1 MMRPVDLLRRLV
13 ELESPTG
20 DRQRIAHIGSFLAAE
35 LQALGAVVA
44 PDRPHLQASFGGPQP
59 GLLLVAHMDTVWPA
73 GTLQR
78 MPFRVDGDLAWGP
91 GALDMK
97 GGIVVMLEAI
107 RRATPLR
114 RSVSVLITADEEIGS
129 PTARKVIA
137 RAAEG
142 AAAAFVCEPPDS
154 RGNLKTARKGIGR
167 FRLRIT
173 GRPAHA
179 GDPKNGASAI
189 EELARLTL
197 RLHAL
202 TDASGVSAN
211 VGVVAGGTRENV
223 VAAEATAWVDVRVPT
238 MAERD
243 RLDAFLQGL
252 EPETPGTSIELE
264 GGWTRPPLER
274 SEGAGILFERA
285 CEYGRAL
292 GLDLH
297 EVSAAGGS
305 DGNLV
310 GALGVPVLDGL
321 GAEGAGSHAT
331 DEHVLV
337 DSLPVRADLLA
348 AILRD
353 PGLEPYRHPVTYSQ
367 ARLPVARPHA
377 SNDPARSRGSA
388 EGVSCR
394 YPISR
399 VRA

>member
-1 MMRPVDLLRRLV
+1 MIELLRELV
-13 ELESPTG
+13 EIESPTG
-20 DRQRIAHIGSFLAAE
+20 HTAELRERMAAE
-35 LQALGAVVA
+35 LRALGGEV
-44 PDRPHLQASFGGPQP
+44 SFDGEHVRADFVGAGGP
-59 GLLLVAHMDTVWPA
+59 LLLLGHLDTVWPR
-73 GTLQR
+73 GTLET
-78 MPFRVDGDLAWGP
+78 MPWRIEDGRAFGP
-91 GALDMK
+91 GGYDMK
-97 GGIVVMLEAI
+97 GGLVVMLEAI
-107 RRATPLR
+107 RRAQTDRGLR
-114 RSVSVLITADEEIGS
+114 VVLTADEEIGS
-129 PTARKVIA
+129 PTAREMIA

-154 RGNLKTARKGIGR
+154 RGNLKTARKGLGR
-167 FRLRIT
+167 FRLRIA

-179 GDPKNGASAI
+179 ADPKDGASAI

-223 VAAEATAWVDVRVPT
+223 VAAEATAWVDVLVPT
-238 MAERD
+238 VAERD

-285 CEYGRAL
+285 REHGRAL

-310 GALGVPVLDGL
+310 GAFGVPVLDGL

-331 DEHVLV
+331 HEHVLV
-337 DSLPVRADLLA
+337 DSLPVRADLQA

-353 PGLEPYRHPVTYSQ
+353 PGL
-367 ARLPVARPHA
+367 
-377 SNDPARSRGSA
+377 
-388 EGVSCR
+388 
-394 YPISR
+394 
-399 VRA
+399 